1 MQLIKTDS
9 REALDMIKTN
19 TKNPAIQKAVD
30 AVYELN
36 ADEVLRQQIWDRE
49 KAINDYNNDITVA
62 RLEGEAKGREE
73 GRKEGREEGRKEVK
87 EEGREEGRIEGQLSI
102 LKRLVENGTLT
113 ISQASAQIDMT
124 MEEFLLKTGLKV

>member
-1 MQLIKTDS
+1 
-9 REALDMIKTN
+9 MIKTN

-49 KAINDYNNDITVA
+49 KAINDYNNDMTVA

-73 GRKEGREEGRKEVK
+73 GEAK
-87 EEGREEGRIEGQLSI
+87 GREEGRIEGQLSI

-124 MEEFLLKTGLKV
+124 MEEFLLKTGL